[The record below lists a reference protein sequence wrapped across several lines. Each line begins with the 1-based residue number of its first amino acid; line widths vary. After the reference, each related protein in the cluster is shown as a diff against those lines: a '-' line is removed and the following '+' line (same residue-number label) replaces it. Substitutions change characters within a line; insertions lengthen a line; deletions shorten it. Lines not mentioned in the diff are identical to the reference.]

1 MPMIKFIL
9 RPNVQS
15 VGLFQAQNY
24 EKEFIH
30 AFSGYLFPSQGNKK
44 GRRLGTNLLVT
55 ATKMCSEMGIF
66 MDQFTE
72 TLTNIL
78 TAIDDFVWGPVMLIL
93 LMGTGIFLTIRTK
106 ALCWRNLPYAVSS
119 VLSRESRQKK
129 GDGDVSPFSA
139 LTTAL
144 AATIGTGNIVGV
156 ATAMVSGGPGALVWM
171 WISAA
176 FGITSKFSECM
187 LAIKYREVNDRGEMS
202 GGPMYT
208 MKKALKHKKLGTVL
222 GWFFALFAVFA
233 SFGIGNLTQA
243 NSISTALTATYNVPS
258 YITGIVITILAL
270 FIILGGIKSISKVS
284 QVVVPLMAVFYIIA
298 GLVVIFGNLS
308 NIPAGAAMIFKMAFS
323 VRAVGGGL
331 CGSIAASMM
340 QGLRFGVARGVFS
353 NEAGMGSAAIT
364 AAAATTTDPVRQG
377 YINMTGTFW
386 DTIVVCS
393 ITGLCIAASGVLGV
407 TEPAAQGSYLW
418 QEENVV
424 ISSAKSNEKDTIVTN
439 YTVSINGDT
448 LTLKE
453 LGKENKISL
462 TKNNKRKAEL
472 EKEDSLQFKDSPQKD
487 AADIIGVWNDSA
499 GNDYIF
505 DSTSKY
511 QYRQLVEGSALTIKA
526 FETVLGSLGGMLIT
540 ISIALFAFSTIL
552 GWEYHGEKALEYLL
566 GTHRYN
572 MIYRI
577 FFSLLAFFGATTT
590 LQIAWTFSD
599 ISNALMAIPNLI
611 CMLALSG
618 VIKSE
623 MERYQ
628 PILKAEKKMKKS
640 RKIK

>member
-1 MPMIKFIL
+1 M
-9 RPNVQS
+9 S
-15 VGLFQAQNY
+15 
-24 EKEFIH
+24 
-30 AFSGYLFPSQGNKK
+30 
-44 GRRLGTNLLVT
+44 
-55 ATKMCSEMGIF
+55 
-66 MDQFTE
+66 QFTE
-72 TLTNIL
+72 TLSNIL
-78 TAIDDFVWGPVMLIL
+78 TAIDGFVWGPVMLIL
-93 LMGTGIFLTIRTK
+93 LVGTGIFLTIRTK
-106 ALCWRNLPYAVSS
+106 ALCWRNLPYAISS

-187 LAIKYREVNDRGEMS
+187 LAIKYREINERGEMS

-208 MKKALKHKKLGTVL
+208 MKKALKHKRLGAIL
-222 GWFFALFAVFA
+222 GWFFALFAVIA

-258 YITGIVITILAL
+258 YVTGIVITILAL
-270 FIILGGIKSISKVS
+270 VIILGGIKSISKVS

-298 GLVVIFGNLS
+298 GLAVIIGNIS
-308 NIPAGAAMIFKMAFS
+308 NIPAGIAMIIKMAFS
-323 VRAVGGGL
+323 VKAIGGGL
-331 CGSIAASMM
+331 CGSIVASMM

-386 DTIVVCS
+386 DTIVVCT
-393 ITGLCIAASGVLGV
+393 ITGLCIASSGVLGV
-407 TEPAAQGSYLW
+407 TNTASQGSYSW
-418 QEENVV
+418 QEEKLV
-424 ISSAKSNEKDTIVTN
+424 ISSTNNNENETIVTN
-439 YTVSINGDT
+439 YTVSLDGNT

-453 LGKENKISL
+453 QGKEEKVSL
-462 TKNNKRKAEL
+462 TKNNKKETEL
-472 EKEDSLQFKDSPQKD
+472 EKKDSLQF
-487 AADIIGVWNDSA
+487 ADNSSRNGGTTDITGVWNDSA

-511 QYRQLVEGSALTIKA
+511 QYRKLVEGSALTIKA
-526 FETVLGSLGGMLIT
+526 FETVLGGLGGMLIT

-552 GWEYHGEKALEYLL
+552 GWEYHGEKAFEYLF

-599 ISNALMAIPNLI
+599 IANALMAIPNLI

-628 PILKAEKKMKKS
+628 PILKAEKQMKKS
-640 RKIK
+640 KK